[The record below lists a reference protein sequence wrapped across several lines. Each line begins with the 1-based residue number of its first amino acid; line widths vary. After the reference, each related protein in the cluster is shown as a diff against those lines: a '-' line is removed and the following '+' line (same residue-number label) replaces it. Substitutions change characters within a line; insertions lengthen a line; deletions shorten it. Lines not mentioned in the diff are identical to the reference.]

1 MMIWKYLNIQDLN
14 LKRGFRNRLNKMYKQ
29 EFPIQHKDDIDR
41 DKTTLMERRR
51 QHRCFSYCFYRV
63 TIQILQGNRAGY
75 AQRMKKDCYSLF
87 PQCFSK
93 IFKQNLIEDF
103 YQQNKCFNSNT
114 CYVCKRIGET
124 KDDFTKKRI
133 KRLKRVK

>member
-1 MMIWKYLNIQDLN
+1 MEKLILGNFCKMLSWLFAMKNISRKIFMFWKYLNIQDLN

-75 AQRMKKDCYSLF
+75 TQRMKKDCYSLF

-103 YQQNKCFNSNT
+103 YQQNKCFN
-114 CYVCKRIGET
+114 
-124 KDDFTKKRI
+124 F
-133 KRLKRVK
+133 

>member
-75 AQRMKKDCYSLF
+75 TQRMKRLLF
-87 PQCFSK
+87 FVPTM
-93 IFKQNLIEDF
+93 L
-103 YQQNKCFNSNT
+103 FNFNI

-133 KRLKRVK
+133 KRVK